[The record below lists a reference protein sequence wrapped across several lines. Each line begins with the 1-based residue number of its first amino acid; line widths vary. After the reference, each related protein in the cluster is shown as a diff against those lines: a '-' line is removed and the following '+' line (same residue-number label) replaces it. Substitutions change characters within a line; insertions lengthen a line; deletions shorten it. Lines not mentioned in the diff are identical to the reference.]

1 MLCVPN
7 TMRFGTDAAETQHHV
22 TTPEERLLLAVMQSA
37 FWDLEHRD
45 PTERDRA
52 QRYFLVEGDDHPFS
66 FESICRHFGW
76 SPGRIRKQLS
86 TQLIMVDTAE
96 SVMRIRQGAMR

>member
-1 MLCVPN
+1 MIVM
-7 TMRFGTDAAETQHHV
+7 TVVMRFGTDAAEPHHHV

-45 PTERDRA
+45 PSERDRA

-86 TQLIMVDTAE
+86 PQLVISAALP
-96 SVMRIRQGAMR
+96 SACSQSIGRR